1 MSGEGRGGEVRGL
14 RAEDLVKLVNF
25 VKSEE
30 VGSLSRLFFSLIV
43 ILDWSPLSTVTFEL
57 AGTGGASLLGLPRV
71 VVLVEVVQDGFHLHF
86 ILLREREAQS
96 QKININKHF
105 HFVILYF

>member
-57 AGTGGASLLGLPRV
+57 AGTGRGLDW
-71 VVLVEVVQDGFHLHF
+71 VLIEYEVRLSAPALKPVLCLFS
-86 ILLREREAQS
+86 S
-96 QKININKHF
+96 Q
-105 HFVILYF
+105 V